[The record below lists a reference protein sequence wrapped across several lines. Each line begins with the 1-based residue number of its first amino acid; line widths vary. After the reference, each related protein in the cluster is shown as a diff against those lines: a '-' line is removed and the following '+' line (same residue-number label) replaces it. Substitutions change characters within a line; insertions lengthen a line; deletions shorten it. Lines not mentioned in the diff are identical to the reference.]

1 MPSLS
6 RSSLLTHL
14 LHVRISILPPSLHLP
29 RTVPI
34 VTGLVRATAGTSHRV
49 DVAVH
54 YHTTAQWVF
63 PGTPVEAVSKQ
74 MMVERDESASRGP

>member
-1 MPSLS
+1 M
-6 RSSLLTHL
+6 
-14 LHVRISILPPSLHLP
+14 VRCAILVQKQAFNPPPPCPDQRPANTDQACILP

-34 VTGLVRATAGTSHRV
+34 ATPSVRATAGTSRRK

-54 YHTTAQWVF
+54 YHTAAQWVF

-74 MMVERDESASRGP
+74 MMVQRD